1 MKILANLPDVSDSSA
16 ARAYA
21 NQIAELASASLT
33 MVQLTPARLMKV
45 ADEEKPDLLLVWWQG
60 PPRQNRWIAS
70 VIRHV
75 PCSTLVVKGERPV
88 LPGKLLVCSG
98 GRPIAQPVIEA
109 GAWLGSAAKADVTL
123 LHVAGIIPSMY
134 TGLDRMEE
142 GLDDFMQRDT
152 PESNH
157 LRESARYFKERGI
170 NAVLELRH
178 GETIA
183 EIMRSTQLA
192 GYDLIVIG
200 ASDAV
205 SVSHHLVLGNIMKG
219 VLDVA
224 PCPVLIARPHLV
236 EAV

>member
-1 MKILANLPDVSDSSA
+1 MKILANLPQVSDASA
-16 ARAYA
+16 LRAYA
-21 NQIAELASASLT
+21 NQIAELVSGSLIA
-33 MVQLTPARLMKV
+33 VQLTPERLV
-45 ADEEKPDLLLVWWQG
+45 NAAEDEKPDLVMVWWQG
-60 PPRQNRWIAS
+60 QPRQNRWIGS

-75 PCSTLVVKGERPV
+75 PCSTLVVKGEASAA
-88 LPGKLLVCSG
+88 PGKILVCSG

-109 GAWLGSAAKADVTL
+109 GAWLGSAAKAEVTL

-134 TGLDRMEE
+134 TGLERMEE

-170 NAVLELRH
+170 NAILELRH

-205 SVSHHLVLGNIMKG
+205 SSSHHLVLGNIMKG

-224 PCPVLIARPHLV
+224 PCPVLIARPHLIEEV
-236 EAV
+236 

>member
-1 MKILANLPDVSDSSA
+1 
-16 ARAYA
+16 
-21 NQIAELASASLT
+21 
-33 MVQLTPARLMKV
+33 MVQLTPARLRTG

-60 PPRQNRWIAS
+60 APRQNRWIAS

-75 PCSTLVVKGERPV
+75 PCSTLVVKGETPV

-98 GRPIAQPVIEA
+98 GRPIAQPVVEA
-109 GAWLGSAAKADVTL
+109 GAWLGSVAKADVTL

-157 LRESARYFKERGI
+157 LRESARYFKERGV